1 MREKIVR
8 LSLFLLIVVQRR
20 CIGNEASF
28 QLVLSYSGWPS
39 SVQATSMLP
48 DMGERAFRASTA
60 LPLFLSLPLSLS
72 LSLFLCLSLSVS
84 LGHPRR
90 HARTSAHLPD
100 QDEDGASFGIPEH
113 LCALCPRPTR
123 DFSPL
128 ELGLVFQELF
138 RRLSNCFRRV

>member
-60 LPLFLSLPLSLS
+60 LPLFLSP
-72 LSLFLCLSLSVS
+72 SLFLPFSVSLFVSLSISLSVS

-138 RRLSNCFRRV
+138 

>member
-1 MREKIVR
+1 MRQKIVR

-48 DMGERAFRASTA
+48 DMGERTFRASTA
-60 LPLFLSLPLSLS
+60 LPLFLSPFLSLPFSVSLFVS
-72 LSLFLCLSLSVS
+72 LSVSLSVS

-138 RRLSNCFRRV
+138 